1 MSPPGTEGTFKS
13 FALSGLAG
21 RIVVPPVVTFL
32 LVSVYVVAEAI
43 GYRGLAVPEAETVAE
58 AAALGHAART
68 LQLIEEGQ
76 GLNQPQHV
84 RANFLDAGD
93 YELRPLEAAILAR
106 HAELVRLLLRVRAG
120 SFDRARA
127 SCFARA
133 RLPEVLPDLGDSGS
147 ESSEPIDIAAAF
159 RMCGA
164 Y

>member
-1 MSPPGTEGTFKS
+1 MSPRETEGTFKS

-21 RIVVPPVVTFL
+21 RIFVPPVVAFL
-32 LVSVYVVAEAI
+32 FLSAYMIAEAI
-43 GYRGLAVPEAETVAE
+43 GYRGLVRPEAKTVAE

-76 GLNQPQHV
+76 NPNQPQHV
-84 RANFLDAGD
+84 GANFLDAGE

-106 HAELVRLLLRVRAG
+106 HAELVRLLLRVGAAN
-120 SFDRARA
+120 FDRGRA
-127 SCFARA
+127 SCFARV
-133 RLPEVLPDLGDSGS
+133 RLPEVLPDLGDAGS
-147 ESSEPIDIAAAF
+147 DSPEPIEIAAAF